1 MIRSILV
8 AFVTIAAIGISSK
21 AEETGQ
27 SNAERPALKSEAIVS
42 GDIVRIGDLI
52 ENAGIVASV
61 PIFRSPDLGYTGTIS
76 ADAVLEAVRSH
87 ALVGVATSGIRDVVV
102 TRASRTIPAKDVE
115 DVIARALSARFDLGP
130 TKDIVVSLTRDMQAM
145 YVEPSSLGAPRVTH
159 IDFDA
164 RSGRFD
170 ATLEIPAGVA
180 KRSALRLSGRAVAT
194 VEVATV
200 TRTIERGGVLKDSDV
215 LMDRRP
221 RAEIGRDIITRREQ
235 AVSFAAR
242 NSLQPGRPLR
252 VVDLTKP
259 DLVQRN
265 ETVTLVYEVPGI
277 TVTVRGKAADGG
289 AEGDTVSVLNEQ
301 SKRTVQG
308 IIIGPGRVLVS
319 NGSPRVASNNAPRDT
334 ANAATR

>member
-8 AFVTIAAIGISSK
+8 AFVAIAALGVSAKSEESSS
-21 AEETGQ
+21 G
-27 SNAERPALKSEAIVS
+27 RPTLKSEAIVS

-87 ALVGVATSGIRDVVV
+87 ALIGVATGGIRDVVV

-130 TKDIVVSLTRDMQAM
+130 TKDIAVSFTRDMQTM
-145 YVEPSSLGAPRVTH
+145 YVEPSSQGVPRVAH

-170 ATLEIPAGVA
+170 AMLEIAAGAA
-180 KRSALRLSGRAVAT
+180 KRTAMRLSGRAVAT

-200 TRTIERGGVLKDSDV
+200 TRTIERGGVLRDSDV

-221 RAEIGRDIITRREQ
+221 RAEIGRDVITRREQ
-235 AVSFAAR
+235 AISFAAR

-252 VVDLTKP
+252 LVDLTKP

-277 TVTVRGKAADGG
+277 VLTVRGKAADGG
-289 AEGDTVSVLNEQ
+289 AEGDTISVLNEQ

-308 IIIGPGRVLVS
+308 TIIGPSRVLVS
-319 NGSPRVASNNAPRDT
+319 NGSRRLASNNASRE
-334 ANAATR
+334 NADAAAR

>member
-8 AFVTIAAIGISSK
+8 AFVAIAALGVAAKSEESSS
-21 AEETGQ
+21 G
-27 SNAERPALKSEAIVS
+27 RPTLKSEAIVS

-76 ADAVLEAVRSH
+76 TDAVLEAVRSH
-87 ALVGVATSGIRDVVV
+87 ALIGVATGGIRDVVV

-130 TKDIVVSLTRDMQAM
+130 TKDIVVSFTRDMQTM
-145 YVEPSSLGAPRVTH
+145 YVEPSSQGVPRVAH

-170 ATLEIPAGVA
+170 AMLEIPAGAA
-180 KRSALRLSGRAVAT
+180 KRTAMRLSGRAVAT

-200 TRTIERGGVLKDSDV
+200 TRTIERGGVLRDSDV

-221 RAEIGRDIITRREQ
+221 RAEIGRDVITRREQ
-235 AVSFAAR
+235 AISFAAR

-252 VVDLTKP
+252 LVDLTKP

-277 TVTVRGKAADGG
+277 VLTVRGKAADGG
-289 AEGDTVSVLNEQ
+289 AEGDTISVLNEQ

-308 IIIGPGRVLVS
+308 TIIGPGRVLVS
-319 NGSPRVASNNAPRDT
+319 NGSRRLASNNASRE
-334 ANAATR
+334 NADAAAR